1 MSFARAHIG
10 GLDYLPLL
18 RNFHFK
24 GSLGTF
30 HLGVVTLA
38 EKIPGLSKKRNND
51 ILRGRPDREIREG
64 DDATGI

>member
-38 EKIPGLSKKRNND
+38 EKSPAFRKSDD